1 MGYVTRVPASP
12 SNAAKDEMSA
22 RVERRFSPTPE
33 SAVAARRFVGSAV
46 QGTSV
51 DRDNALLL
59 TSELVN
65 NAIMYAQSEF
75 EVRVSI
81 EDEDAVRVA
90 VVNHAPQ
97 LLLLSR
103 EPSAEGGRGLA
114 LIDQLASA
122 WGFERRADMKL
133 VWFLLAAADATA

>member
-1 MGYVTRVPASP
+1 VSVGP
-12 SNAAKDEMSA
+12 SSAAIEVNRSLQ
-22 RVERRFSPTPE
+22 RRFAPSPE
-33 SAVAARRFVGSAV
+33 SAAEARQFVGSAV

-51 DRDNALLL
+51 DRANALLL

-65 NAIMYAQSEF
+65 NAIMHAESEF

-81 EDEDAVRVA
+81 EDGDAVRVV

-103 EPSAEGGRGLA
+103 EPSTEGGRGLA
-114 LIDQLASA
+114 LIDQLANS
-122 WGFERRADMKL
+122 WGFERRDDMKL
-133 VWFLLAAADATA
+133 VWFMLAAADAT